1 MSDTNFP
8 NIGQTSERSYHSK
21 TNLYYQSSSTHGSKE
36 FSKYEVLKKKE
47 VNLQDQGRR
56 VKNIDTHQS
65 LVILT

>member
-1 MSDTNFP
+1 MSDTNIS

-36 FSKYEVLKKKE
+36 FSKYEVFKKK
-47 VNLQDQGRR
+47 VNLQDQGHR